1 MSPQAGARTEE
12 QEVLGANR
20 AFYQA
25 LESLDLAKMGAVW
38 LHEDWVECL
47 HPGWDLIIGWE
58 EIAESWASIFR
69 STRRMRVTVS
79 RPLVRVLGDSAW
91 VSCVENVTT
100 TYEGG
105 FSTAVIE
112 TTNIFVRREGQWL
125 MVHHHTTPLPDRQPS
140 GTSRTVQ

>member
-12 QEVLGANR
+12 QEVLSANR

-100 TYEGG
+100 TYEEG

-125 MVHHHTTPLPDRQPS
+125 MVHHHTTPLPDRLPS